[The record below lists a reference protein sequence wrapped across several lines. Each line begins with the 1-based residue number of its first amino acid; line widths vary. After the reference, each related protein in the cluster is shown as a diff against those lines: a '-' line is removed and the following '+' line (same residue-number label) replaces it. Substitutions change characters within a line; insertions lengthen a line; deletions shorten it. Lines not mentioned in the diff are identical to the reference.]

1 VKRSRVLVVDDS
13 TLVREMLATVLAPH
27 CAEVITAESV
37 ADAKGKLTERG
48 DVHILLSDI
57 ILPDG
62 DGFELLQH
70 ALDLNQVPS
79 IRVILMTGRPQ
90 SGHEARALEMGAIG
104 YLEKPIALDDVL
116 HALTAGLFI
125 QKRQHERSH
134 LLGKAVLRDPT
145 RESRPVVRWQIR
157 DISRAGAFLET
168 TAPVPDG
175 TLLDLLLILGHAS
188 FRAEATVVRVQQ
200 PSWAK
205 AGGVGVYFSELSE
218 HAEKQLEQFLGTV
231 PEPDLVG

>member
-1 VKRSRVLVVDDS
+1 MLS
-13 TLVREMLATVLAPH
+13 TILAPH

-37 ADAKGKLTERG
+37 AEAKEKLTERG

-70 ALDLNQVPS
+70 ARDLNQVPS
-79 IRVILMTGRPQ
+79 IRVVLMTGQPQ

-104 YLEKPIALDDVL
+104 YLVKPISLDDVL
-116 HALTAGLFI
+116 RALTAGRFI
-125 QKRQHERSH
+125 QKRQHDRSR
-134 LLGKAVLRDPT
+134 LLGKVILRDPM
-145 RESRPVVRWQIR
+145 REDRPVVRWQVR

-175 TLLDLLLILGHAS
+175 TSLDLLLVLGHFS

-200 PSWAK
+200 PSWAG

-218 HAEKQLEQFLGTV
+218 HAREQLELFLETV
-231 PEPDLVG
+231 REPDLIG